1 MGRDALTLELVFREE
16 PVVHIAAMRAAPG
29 EKDLMG
35 ALPNFLGRRRL
46 DTDWFCGN
54 GCFA

>member
-1 MGRDALTLELVFREE
+1 MGRDALTFELLLGEQ
-16 PVVHIAAMRAAPG
+16 PVVHIVAMRAAPG

-35 ALPNFLGRRRL
+35 ALTSFLGRWRL
-46 DTDWFCGN
+46 DTDWFCCN